1 MVELL
6 LIEGSEVDVRDNV
19 TGKTALIKAAYGGH
33 FKVVNLLLEAEADP
47 DAVDSQGYGA
57 LAFAAS
63 RLGTARCSPRCS
75 STMPIPTW
83 PTCSASRR

>member
-6 LIEGSEVDVRDNV
+6 LIEGSEVDVQDNV

-47 DAVDSQGYGA
+47 DQILVTTLPVAAEVDLVGKIISQ
-57 LAFAAS
+57 
-63 RLGTARCSPRCS
+63 
-75 STMPIPTW
+75 
-83 PTCSASRR
+83 